1 MTRRR
6 LPPYLAPQILGL
18 TVLALVMT
26 AGMTAMG
33 VWQLDVYRQSQADDA
48 EQAAHAR
55 PVPLDSLLAPDQAF
69 TAPADARPVIA
80 EGEYDEQQFV
90 VDRGAD
96 PPWLVAPLVTDSG
109 SAILVVRGLLTGPA
123 ATGQTT
129 ERALPPPPEGRVRVV
144 GSLQPSE
151 AGGNDPDLA
160 DNRVPSLSTAEL
172 IGDVS
177 HDLYSGY
184 VALRDQTPPSA
195 LPRATPPQADA
206 SFTAGLRN
214 FMYALQWWLF
224 AGFVIFLWWRMVREE
239 SRVA

>member
-6 LPPYLAPQILGL
+6 LPPYLAPKILGL
-18 TVLALVMT
+18 TVLALVLM

-48 EQAAHAR
+48 AQAAKAE

-69 TAPADARPVIA
+69 TAPADSRPVVA
-80 EGEYDEQQFV
+80 GGEYDQQQIV
-90 VDRGAD
+90 VDRGPD
-96 PPWLVAPLVTDSG
+96 RPWLVAPLVTDSG
-109 SAILVVRGLLTGPA
+109 SAILVVRGLLAGPVA
-123 ATGQTT
+123 AAGTN
-129 ERALPPPPEGRVRVV
+129 LPPPPSGAVRVV

-151 AGGNDPDLA
+151 GRGNDANLT
-160 DNRVPSLSTAEL
+160 DNRVPTLSTAQL

-177 HDLYSGY
+177 QDLYSGY
-184 VALRDQTPPSA
+184 IVLTDQTPPST
-195 LPRATPPQADA
+195 LPAATPPQPDA

-214 FMYALQWWLF
+214 LMYALQWWLF